1 MEPTKKKKIIIVL
14 ILILIVGIVIFMLTR
29 KTTTTN
35 TGTNGTKTGVD
46 LGQLDPTKQGKN
58 PDGTDIISGTLPGTG
73 STTNNDGTYTNYT
86 GINTNGVGG
95 TGQNTGGNNGTGG
108 GIGGN
113 GGGGNGGGGGLIDL
127 SGGNGNGGGN
137 GGGGGNATSDPCT
150 KAPSDM
156 TTAERDLCI
165 GPAGGATQTEDNT
178 LILTDAQRRQLD
190 DLDRTFYRTAPAL
203 ANPDIL
209 ADYIDEVKG
218 YDATHNKLKTNINQ
232 CLALIDDDPRD
243 YDGFQFR
250 ASYLGIDGRTW
261 YRANPKL
268 GYTPGYSRVAG
279 NIPVGKPVTW
289 RPKDLSIS
297 ADPIYQTGAYY
308 YLKYYGETSYAFGV
322 PSIDAFSRSGGAL
335 DANGKPFKTALEI
348 KINAKDPNWFDRGTF
363 LRTNTNVGNG
373 KEDAE
378 NLRQFEELFEIY

>member
-14 ILILIVGIVIFMLTR
+14 ILILIVGVIVFMLTR

-86 GINTNGVGG
+86 GINTNGAGG
-95 TGQNTGGNNGTGG
+95 TGQNTGGNNGTGS

-113 GGGGNGGGGGLIDL
+113 GGGGNGNGGGLIDL
-127 SGGNGNGGGN
+127 SGGNGSGGGTDS
-137 GGGGGNATSDPCT
+137 GNTTSNPCT
-150 KAPSDM
+150 KAPNDM

-165 GPAGGATQTEDNT
+165 GPAGGATPTEDNT

-209 ADYIDEVKG
+209 ADYIDEVKN
-218 YDATHNKLKTNINQ
+218 YDDTHNKLKTNINQ
-232 CLALIDDDPRD
+232 CLAIIDDASINPE
-243 YDGFQFR
+243 GFQFK

-261 YRANPKL
+261 YRGNPKQ
-268 GYTPGYSRVAG
+268 GYTPGFNRVAG
-279 NIPVGKPVTW
+279 NIPIGNPVTW
-289 RPKDLSIS
+289 RPKDLSIITS
-297 ADPIYQTGAYY
+297 PTDPTYPSGAYY
-308 YLKYYGETSYAFGV
+308 YLKYYGETSFKNGI
-322 PSIDAFSRSGGAL
+322 PFIDAFSRRGGAS
-335 DANGKPFKTALEI
+335 FTTALES
-348 KINAKDPNWFDRGTF
+348 KFGNGWFDRGTF
-363 LRTNTNVGNG
+363 LRTNTNIGNG

>member
-14 ILILIVGIVIFMLTR
+14 ILILIVGVIVFMLTR
-29 KTTTTN
+29 KNTTTN

-86 GINTNGVGG
+86 GINTNGAGG
-95 TGQNTGGNNGTGG
+95 TGQNTGGNNSAGG

-113 GGGGNGGGGGLIDL
+113 GGSGGGNGGGLIDL
-127 SGGNGNGGGN
+127 SGGNGGSGGGTGGGN
-137 GGGGGNATSDPCT
+137 TTSDPCT
-150 KAPSDM
+150 KAYNDM
-156 TTAERDLCI
+156 SSAERDLCI
-165 GPAGGATQTEDNT
+165 GPAGGATQTEDNA
-178 LILTDAQRRQLD
+178 LVLTDAQRIQLD

-218 YDATHNKLKTNINQ
+218 YNDTHNKLKTNINQ
-232 CLALIDDDPRD
+232 CLAIIDDSN
-243 YDGFQFR
+243 YKGLSEHGFQTEAAR
-250 ASYLGIDGRTW
+250 RGIDGRTW

-268 GYTPGYSRVAG
+268 GYTPGFGRIAG
-279 NIPVGKPVTW
+279 NPAW
-289 RPKDLSIS
+289 RPKDLSVITS
-297 ADPIYQTGAYY
+297 PTDPTYASGAYY
-308 YLKYYGETSYAFGV
+308 YLKYYKEYTEGG
-322 PSIDAFSRSGGAL
+322 PNGNIDAFSRSGGAI
-335 DANGKPFKTALEI
+335 FTTALESEFG
-348 KINAKDPNWFDRGTF
+348 NSWFDRGTF
-363 LRTNTNVGNG
+363 LRTDLRINNNLAQ
-373 KEDAE
+373 KADPDPE